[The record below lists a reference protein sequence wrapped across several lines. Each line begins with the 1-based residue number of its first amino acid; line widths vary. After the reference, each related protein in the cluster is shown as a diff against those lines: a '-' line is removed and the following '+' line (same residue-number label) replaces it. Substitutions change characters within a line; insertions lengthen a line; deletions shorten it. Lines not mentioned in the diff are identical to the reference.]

1 MNSLVWNVGQGVFM
15 IAFEKTEKC
24 ATILNPLKN
33 FEEDTVSFEY
43 RTDPL
48 TGRNTTVIKEMLSYI
63 SRFLVSDEKFL
74 GSMVEKTRAGCPF
87 CPESVKSKTPM
98 FPPSFIR
105 EGRLFVG
112 DAVVVPNLLG
122 HAERSI
128 LVILSKEHH
137 LKLKDFTPELIFDGF
152 RGGAEYLRK
161 LFETS
166 PLICFPV
173 FVFNY
178 MPPSGSS
185 IFHPHM
191 QVLARDRPF
200 YLAKM
205 LLDKSKV
212 YYEINRSSFWTDLLD
227 KEKAKERYLFER
239 NGVEWL
245 VPFAPLRGLNEVQAI
260 VREKSNLLELT
271 DKEWQGLAE
280 GLSTILNF
288 YHNQGY
294 ISFNV
299 ILTSGPLGEHLD
311 YFDVN
316 LRIMSRPGVQASCF
330 TDAWALPYFL
340 WDGEAVEEPEQFAAR
355 LKAFISSFEG

>member
-1 MNSLVWNVGQGVFM
+1 M
-15 IAFEKTEKC
+15 IAFEKTQKS

-33 FEEDTVSFEY
+33 FQEDTVSFEY

-48 TGRNTTVIKEMLSYI
+48 TGRNTTVIKGMLTYI
-63 SRFLVSDEKFL
+63 SKFLVPDEKL
-74 GSMVEKTRAGCPF
+74 LSSLVEKTRATCPF

-98 FPPSFIR
+98 FPPSFIK
-105 EGRLFVG
+105 EGRLFFG

-137 LKLKDFTPELIFDGF
+137 LKLKDFTPKLIFDGF
-152 RGGAEYLRK
+152 RGGAAYMRK
-161 LFETS
+161 LFEID
-166 PLICFPV
+166 PMVCFPS
-173 FVFNY
+173 FIFNY
-178 MPPSGSS
+178 LPPSGSS

-200 YLAKM
+200 YLVKM
-205 LLDKSKV
+205 LLEKSKT
-212 YYEINRSSFWTDLLD
+212 YYESSRSSYWTDLLG
-227 KEKAKERYLFER
+227 KEKTKERYLFER

-260 VREKSNLLELT
+260 VRKKSNFLELT
-271 DKEWQGLAE
+271 NKEWLGLAE
-280 GLSTILNF
+280 GLSTILQF
-288 YHNQGY
+288 YHSQGY

-299 ILTSGPLGEHLD
+299 ILMSGPLGEHLD

-316 LRIMSRPGVQASCF
+316 LRVMSRPGIQASSF

-340 WDGEAVEEPEQFAAR
+340 WDGEAIEEPEQFATR
-355 LKAFISSFEG
+355 LRAFLSNI